1 MEEIGDEKM
10 SCVTEGVLFVHCSKD
25 IAINGAL
32 GQCHSLDKSK
42 SFVSEK
48 IIGKG
53 NTHAWYFGSIDP
65 NKSITI
71 VYEIK
76 EGEAK

>member
-1 MEEIGDEKM
+1 
-10 SCVTEGVLFVHCSKD
+10 
-25 IAINGAL
+25 
-32 GQCHSLDKSK
+32 LDKSK

-48 IIGKG
+48 IVGKG